1 MLAVRRNDMSVE
13 ARQYVQPTPAI
24 ENAEGERDSSVAELQ
39 RALSAAFA
47 PPPAEVRLLSSP
59 GEPADE
65 RLVRLVSRI
74 AGYAILAGSLLGLAL
89 LAFGS

>member
-13 ARQYVQPTPAI
+13 ARQYVEPEPAI
-24 ENAEGERDSSVAELQ
+24 EHAERDRDASIAGMQ

-47 PPPAEVRLLSSP
+47 PPHAEVRHLSLP

-65 RLVRLVSRI
+65 RLVRLISRM
-74 AGYAILAGSLLGLAL
+74 AGYAVLALSMLGLAL